1 MKLGRQVNSELHEK
15 LEKRLALRYRRV
27 HELIQDYAVRFHLRM
42 DHAAIKLAADNG
54 ISISKYAT
62 EDYYNA
68 VSGKSTNTAQTSIQS
83 LPAFSSS
90 SAKKPNF
97 PTIKLDLSKIK
108 KKSLIQILERDI
120 KELNCAIESGT
131 DKTSKTCMILSGSI
145 AEALL
150 LERLTQ
156 NATIKN
162 QATLTAQSLVTNK
175 PNNPNDLES
184 WNLSN
189 LVAVAEKL
197 GLVPGD
203 IDSQLG
209 QLRQWR
215 NLIHPGRE
223 LKDTAQKRIKPS
235 ARRAENAV
243 GFLRLLAD
251 EIR

>member
-1 MKLGRQVNSELHEK
+1 MNQGRRVNSELHEK
-15 LEKRLALRYRRV
+15 LEKRLALKYRRV
-27 HELIQDYAVRFHLRM
+27 HELIQEYAVKFHLRM

-54 ISISKYAT
+54 ISISKFAT

-68 VSGKSTNTAQTSIQS
+68 VSGKSYSITQPS
-83 LPAFSSS
+83 TQPSQVFNNSSKK
-90 SAKKPNF
+90 AKF
-97 PTIKLDLSKIK
+97 PTIKLNLSKIK
-108 KKSLIQILERDI
+108 KKALVQILERDVR
-120 KELNCAIESGT
+120 ELNCAIESGT
-131 DKTSKTCMILSGSI
+131 EKTSKTCMILSGSI

-156 NATIKN
+156 NTAIKN
-162 QATLTAQSLVTNK
+162 QAISTASSLITNK
-175 PNNPNDLES
+175 PNKPNDLES

-189 LVAVAEKL
+189 LVAVAERL
-197 GLVPGD
+197 SLVPGD

-223 LKDTAQKRIKPS
+223 IKDSAQKRVKPT
-235 ARRAENAV
+235 ARRAENAI

-251 EIR
+251 EIK